1 MTGRERPRAAAAFA
15 GAAAASLAATLLAVS
30 APAAAAAADPPV
42 RGLIVRLKNAPAH
55 ERMQVR
61 ALAAASEREQAT
73 ALAAREASRWQRVMS
88 EAGLGAGSAHAAPAL
103 RPVGRDQQRLH
114 FGANL
119 PRRDAESI
127 ASRLRARPDVDWVDF
142 DTRERRLAL
151 PDDTFFQSG
160 QQWWLLT
167 NAGSNANVLA
177 DRRRGV
183 AGFSVAWQ
191 QPGGEGSSAVRVAV
205 LDTGSTNHPDLAGK
219 LVGGHDFV
227 LDDKFS
233 GDGTSGRDADPSD
246 PGDWVSTADLAD
258 PHFEGCDLASSS
270 WHGTL
275 IAAQIGAATNNTTGV
290 AGAGWDTRVVPVR
303 VAGKCGADLSD
314 IVDGMRWAAGL
325 AVAGAPAN
333 PNPARVV
340 NISFGGSA
348 ACGSAYQSAIDEL
361 KAIGVVVVAAAGN
374 EHGAPTRPAS
384 CSGAVGVVGL
394 NRDGFKS
401 TYSNFGTALT
411 ASGIAAVSGD
421 DNAGRWAALAD
432 SGILSAG
439 NTGDQGPVSATYYH
453 VWGTSFASP
462 QVAAAVALMLA
473 VNPALTHAQI
483 LDGLKRGA
491 RPHVT
496 SPVIGQ
502 CSNDNPGRCICTTG
516 TCGAGILDAEQAL
529 LFAANPATYVA
540 PARTPAVIDN
550 PDVQAAA
557 ALGPDRDPNPT
568 PPPDPGNGSGGGGGG
583 AVSAAWL
590 AVLALAT
597 LWLRARRPELPRPGR
612 PWSGRPAYRSARR
625 GARAR

>member
-1 MTGRERPRAAAAFA
+1 
-15 GAAAASLAATLLAVS
+15 
-30 APAAAAAADPPV
+30 
-42 RGLIVRLKNAPAH
+42 
-55 ERMQVR
+55 
-61 ALAAASEREQAT
+61 
-73 ALAAREASRWQRVMS
+73 
-88 EAGLGAGSAHAAPAL
+88 
-103 RPVGRDQQRLH
+103 
-114 FGANL
+114 
-119 PRRDAESI
+119 
-127 ASRLRARPDVDWVDF
+127 
-142 DTRERRLAL
+142 
-151 PDDTFFQSG
+151 
-160 QQWWLLT
+160 
-167 NAGSNANVLA
+167 VLA

-205 LDTGSTNHPDLAGK
+205 LDTGITLHPDLAGK

-233 GDGTSGRDADPSD
+233 GDGTPGRDADPSD

-483 LDGLKRGA
+483 LDGLKRAA

-590 AVLALAT
+590 AALALAT
-597 LWLRARRPELPRPGR
+597 LRLRLGARRPGLPQPGR
-612 PWSGRPAYRSARR
+612 PWSGRPAFRSARR